1 MEGFTLVD
9 GGVAVVIVVSAILA
23 YSRGFVREALA
34 IAGWI
39 VAAVLAYMFA
49 PRAEPLMR
57 EIPVVSDFLDNCA
70 ASTITAFAA
79 VFAVVLIVFALFTPL
94 FSSIVQR
101 SALNGID
108 QGLGFLFGVLRG
120 MLLVVIAL
128 IIYDFVA
135 GDEGIAIVADSRS
148 AQVFASMQD
157 QISGEI
163 ADQEQALTWLTE
175 RFESLI
181 TRACGGEGLNTG
193 TVPDTA
199 PDTAP
204 APDNAP
210 APETAPAEDGA
221 ATEG

>member
-9 GGVAVVIVVSAILA
+9 GGVAVVIIVSAILA
-23 YSRGFVREALA
+23 YARGFVREALA

-39 VAAVLAYMFA
+39 AAAVVAYLFA

-57 EIPVVSDFLDNCA
+57 EIPVVSGFLDNCA

-94 FSSIVQR
+94 FSSMVQR

-108 QGLGFLFGVLRG
+108 QGLGFLFGALRG

-135 GDEGIAIVADSRS
+135 GADGIALVEDSRS

-157 QISGEI
+157 RLSGEI
-163 ADQEQALTWLTE
+163 ADQEQALNWLTQ

-181 TRACGGEGLNTG
+181 ARACGGDGIDTG
-193 TVPDTA
+193 TTPPVS
-199 PDTAP
+199 
-204 APDNAP
+204 
-210 APETAPAEDGA
+210 
-221 ATEG
+221 EG

>member
-34 IAGWI
+34 IAGW
-39 VAAVLAYMFA
+39 VAAAVLAYMFA
-49 PRAEPLMR
+49 PRVEPLMR

-101 SALNGID
+101 SALNAVD
-108 QGLGFLFGVLRG
+108 QGLGFLFGVVRG

-128 IIYDFVA
+128 VVYDFVA
-135 GDEGIAIVADSRS
+135 GAEGLAIVENSRS
-148 AQVFASMQD
+148 EQVFDSMKERLT
-157 QISGEI
+157 GEI
-163 ADQEQALTWLTE
+163 ADQEQALSWLTE

-181 TRACGGEGLNTG
+181 ARACGGDEAVPTG
-193 TVPDTA
+193 TP
-199 PDTAP
+199 
-204 APDNAP
+204 
-210 APETAPAEDGA
+210 G
-221 ATEG
+221 